1 LISAELNNLKA
12 LGLIRTNVQ
21 KWHKDIAEKRG
32 SYAHR
37 FLGEV
42 YYLGLGVTQDY
53 TEAAKWYK
61 KAAEK
66 GDNVAQ
72 IILGAMY
79 EKGKGV
85 PKDFVEAYKWFSISE
100 MKKAYILS
108 KTSNTSMYKEKLEK
122 QNMTPAQITKAQKL
136 AREWVEQHQ

>member
-1 LISAELNNLKA
+1 
-12 LGLIRTNVQ
+12 
-21 KWHKDIAEKRG
+21 
-32 SYAHR
+32 
-37 FLGEV
+37 
-42 YYLGLGVTQDY
+42 
-53 TEAAKWYK
+53 
-61 KAAEK
+61 
-66 GDNVAQ
+66 
-72 IILGAMY
+72 MY